1 MSFSNAESIKIF
13 ISYSHD
19 SPEHLER
26 VLRLSDRLR
35 RDLFL
40 FALER
45 GFQDSVLE
53 RVLVEPFMR
62 LARVLTRL
70 DAWLCGAVLSMP
82 RDMTADATGD
92 QDE

>member
-1 MSFSNAESIKIF
+1 M
-13 ISYSHD
+13 
-19 SPEHLER
+19 
-26 VLRLSDRLR
+26 SDRLR

-45 GFQDSVLE
+45 GFLDSVLE

-62 LARVLTRL
+62 LARALTRL

-82 RDMTADATGD
+82 RDVTADATED